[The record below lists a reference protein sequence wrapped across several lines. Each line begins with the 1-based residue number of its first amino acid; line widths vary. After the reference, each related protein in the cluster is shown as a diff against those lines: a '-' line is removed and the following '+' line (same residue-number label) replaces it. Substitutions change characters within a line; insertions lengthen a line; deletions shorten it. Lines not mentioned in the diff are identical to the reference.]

1 MDGIKALLG
10 KIAGAA
16 TPVGLG
22 VGLASGLAQG
32 IFGIFQGAKM
42 LKEAKKIN
50 PVWENYKV
58 SPYASAALGLA
69 QTSMGARNPAR
80 AAMERQMLAS
90 QANVLASGQR
100 AGLTPTQQA
109 QMALSSQGQMEQG
122 IENLGTMDMAF
133 RQQNRAD
140 LNRALDAMTGEERM
154 KFQSMAMKFDRD
166 QAQRNAL
173 RSAGQ
178 QNITGAIGRLGATG
192 YGAARL
198 ANPNLFGSGGSDGS
212 NRGWGFAD
220 FMGSV
225 LGSGSQRP
233 SPWGG
238 N

>member
-1 MDGIKALLG
+1 MAGEGNLLS
-10 KIAGAA
+10 KIAGVAS
-16 TPVGLG
+16 PI
-22 VGLASGLAQG
+22 GLAAGLAQG
-32 IFGIFQGAKM
+32 VFGIFQGAKM
-42 LKEAKKIN
+42 LKEAKKIK
-50 PVWENYKV
+50 PVWEQYKT

-109 QMALSSQGQMEQG
+109 QMALTSQGQMEQG

-154 KFQSMAMKFDRD
+154 KFQSMAMKYQMD
-166 QAQRNAL
+166 QDQKNAL
-173 RSAGQ
+173 RGAGI
-178 QNITGAIGRLGATG
+178 QNIFGAIGRIGATA
-192 YGAARL
+192 YGASRL
-198 ANPNLFGSGGSDGS
+198 GGGAQGAAGAAGGDSGFDLFMNSVRGGTSG
-212 NRGWGFAD
+212 
-220 FMGSV
+220 
-225 LGSGSQRP
+225 RP
-233 SPWGG
+233 SPWG

>member
-1 MDGIKALLG
+1 MAGEGKLLS

-16 TPVGLG
+16 SPVGL
-22 VGLASGLAQG
+22 AAGLAQG

-50 PVWENYKV
+50 PVWEGYKT

-69 QTSMGARNPAR
+69 QTTMGARNPAR
-80 AAMERQMLAS
+80 AAMERQLYTGA
-90 QANVLASGQR
+90 ANVAAQGQR

-109 QMALSSQGQMEQG
+109 QLALSSLGQVEQG
-122 IENLGTMDMAF
+122 VEKFGAMDMAF
-133 RQQNRAD
+133 QQQNRAD
-140 LNRALDAMTGEERM
+140 LYRALDAMTGEERM

-178 QNITGAIGRLGATG
+178 QNIMGAIGRIGATG
-192 YGAARL
+192 YGASRL
-198 ANPNLFGSGGSDGS
+198 GGGSQGS
-212 NRGWGFAD
+212 TNPTGGFSQGITFGD
-220 FMGSV
+220 FVNAAG
-225 LGSGSQRP
+225 GGTSGRP
-233 SPWGG
+233 SPWD